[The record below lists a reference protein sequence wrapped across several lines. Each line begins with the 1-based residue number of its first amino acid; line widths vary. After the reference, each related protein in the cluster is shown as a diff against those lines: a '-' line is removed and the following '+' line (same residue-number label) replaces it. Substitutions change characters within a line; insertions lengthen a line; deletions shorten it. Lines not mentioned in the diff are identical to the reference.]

1 MSTSSFV
8 WEVQLGG
15 SIRNMTRP
23 EIAEVEQYH
32 FRRRLKQ
39 ESDPIRI
46 TRNYYW
52 WRLRRNIIA
61 ALRRSPVTSG
71 LVVDVGTGHGV
82 ATCLAYETLGPGF
95 TYLATDLSAMDLA
108 VAEMIF
114 QSRKIPVTTKVAD
127 ASVGLP
133 VKNGEASVVLCA
145 EVLEHIHEPGTLLA
159 EISRIVR
166 TGGIAVFT
174 TPNGCNPLVRFFKV
188 SVPQQKDLSCQPES
202 GCGFG
207 HVSVLGR
214 REWKR
219 HFKKAGFEVVC
230 VFRGAL
236 LFGGKIGSE
245 HLLLLD
251 YISYWMLF

>member
-1 MSTSSFV
+1 M
-8 WEVQLGG
+8 
-15 SIRNMTRP
+15 
-23 EIAEVEQYH
+23 
-32 FRRRLKQ
+32 
-39 ESDPIRI
+39 
-46 TRNYYW
+46 
-52 WRLRRNIIA
+52 
-61 ALRRSPVTSG
+61 TSG

-82 ATCLAYETLGPGF
+82 ATCLAYESLGPGF

-114 QSRKIPVTTKVAD
+114 QSRKIPVTTRVAD

-133 VKNGEASVVLCA
+133 VKNGEASVVLCS
-145 EVLEHIHEPGTLLA
+145 EVLEHIPEPGTLLA
-159 EISRIVR
+159 EISRILR

-174 TPNGCNPLVRFFKV
+174 TPNACNAMVRLFKG
-188 SVPQQKDLSCQPES
+188 SVPQHKDPPCQAEG
-202 GCGFG
+202 GCGYG

-236 LFGGKIGSE
+236 LFGKKNYDRTPVVVGLYI
-245 HLLLLD
+245 LLD
-251 YISYWMLF
+251 AVLDWFPGTTDFCENLCYLVRRL